1 MSVAENLTVQIP
13 RDAPRRPHAA
23 VAALVGGPYP
33 NLVAP
38 TRDVTPVALR
48 HVGEAGLPAGGPYP
62 NLSIA
67 RH

>member
-1 MSVAENLTVQIP
+1 MSVAENLTVEIP
-13 RDAPRRPHAA
+13 HAPRRPHAA

-38 TRDVTPVALR
+38 ARDLTRIDLR

-62 NLSIA
+62 NLSLA
-67 RH
+67 RR

>member
-1 MSVAENLTVQIP
+1 MSVAENLTVEIP
-13 RDAPRRPHAA
+13 PGPRRPHAA

-38 TRDVTPVALR
+38 LRDVTTIDLW
-48 HVGEAGLPAGGPYP
+48 HTGEAGLPAGGPYP

-67 RH
+67 RR